1 MIYIKYK
8 NNDNFLDYWQSLDVF
23 GYIRILLR
31 YKVYYSS
38 STFDFIK
45 LSNAHDV

>member
-1 MIYIKYK
+1 MTIISGLLPIFMFSDTYEYYYVTKY
-8 NNDNFLDYWQSLDVF
+8 
-23 GYIRILLR
+23 
-31 YKVYYSS
+31 YYSS